1 MRTTTVITV
10 PVSVC
15 NVFSVFKCII
25 PLCINYKYLQVFQI
39 CTQYSVNVLSTATFL
54 DDHVHGIMATL
65 SNVLC
70 SLAQS

>member
-1 MRTTTVITV
+1 MFITV

-15 NVFSVFKCII
+15 NVFSVFKRII
-25 PLCINYKYLQVFQI
+25 PLCINYKYLSQVQVFQI